1 MIAMA
6 TTAGSWVRIAPQS
19 ADQSSVTTPRSAMR
33 PSGNGPRRSP
43 REIPSARSM
52 PVTAAAMWNPTNPTA
67 ITASDIEGDASLR
80 PSQARTSP
88 NSTPGTTKKASSL
101 P

>member
-1 MIAMA
+1 
-6 TTAGSWVRIAPQS
+6 
-19 ADQSSVTTPRSAMR
+19 
-33 PSGNGPRRSP
+33 
-43 REIPSARSM
+43 M

-67 ITASDIEGDASLR
+67 ITASDIAGDASLR

-101 P
+101 RLTPLQQLDTPDGEHHAGAPEKAGDDGERHVPDQVAQLEVAHAQ